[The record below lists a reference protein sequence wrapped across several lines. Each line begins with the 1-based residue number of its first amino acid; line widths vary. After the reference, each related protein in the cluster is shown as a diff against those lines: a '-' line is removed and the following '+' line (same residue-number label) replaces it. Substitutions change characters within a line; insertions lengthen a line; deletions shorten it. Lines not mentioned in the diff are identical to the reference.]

1 MLIVQREKSGLPMFY
16 FYPIIRLSMTHIC
29 GRCVHLPYILYK
41 IFKHSL
47 KYPAPNKKKCTIL
60 ITVYQSVI
68 LQQLKISS
76 SNEFLA
82 INKSCHKLFHT
93 IFFYHFMAR
102 YGTHVLVI
110 LTIRAKIL
118 DQPTNVFEEENKKT
132 SLRLFGF
139 IPKLVVLDIESK
151 HLKDS
156 FPSVVYISL

>member
-1 MLIVQREKSGLPMFY
+1 
-16 FYPIIRLSMTHIC
+16 
-29 GRCVHLPYILYK
+29 
-41 IFKHSL
+41 
-47 KYPAPNKKKCTIL
+47 
-60 ITVYQSVI
+60 
-68 LQQLKISS
+68 
-76 SNEFLA
+76 
-82 INKSCHKLFHT
+82 
-93 IFFYHFMAR
+93 MAR

-156 FPSVVYISL
+156 FPSAVYISL

>member
-1 MLIVQREKSGLPMFY
+1 
-16 FYPIIRLSMTHIC
+16 
-29 GRCVHLPYILYK
+29 
-41 IFKHSL
+41 
-47 KYPAPNKKKCTIL
+47 
-60 ITVYQSVI
+60 
-68 LQQLKISS
+68 
-76 SNEFLA
+76 
-82 INKSCHKLFHT
+82 
-93 IFFYHFMAR
+93 MAR

-139 IPKLVVLDIESK
+139 IPKLVGLDIESK

>member
-1 MLIVQREKSGLPMFY
+1 
-16 FYPIIRLSMTHIC
+16 
-29 GRCVHLPYILYK
+29 
-41 IFKHSL
+41 
-47 KYPAPNKKKCTIL
+47 
-60 ITVYQSVI
+60 
-68 LQQLKISS
+68 
-76 SNEFLA
+76 
-82 INKSCHKLFHT
+82 
-93 IFFYHFMAR
+93 MAR

-139 IPKLVVLDIESK
+139 IAKLVVLDIESK